1 MAARRTRTAKPV
13 NESIST
19 VRSGLGAGTSH
30 QSLADRAHAELEE
43 LIVTLKLAPGSIW
56 NEQALSDLIGVGRT
70 PTREALKRLEGAH
83 LIEIVPRHGL
93 MVAKLNIYQQLL
105 VAELRS
111 PLEVLVSRWAALRS
125 TPQEKGQLLELA
137 EALEDSAKA
146 SDAGKYLRN
155 VFMANEFI
163 AQCARNPFASQALAP
178 LHALA
183 RRFFYSYHAEQDLR
197 TFSELHGARARAVA
211 QGDADAAAGA
221 AKALMDQVDVF
232 TRGIVAHNLAS

>member
-1 MAARRTRTAKPV
+1 MAARRTRTAKPDNGSV
-13 NESIST
+13 ST
-19 VRSGLGAGTSH
+19 VEDEIGGGPSH

-43 LIVTLKLAPGSIW
+43 LIVTLKLSPRSIW

-70 PTREALKRLEGAH
+70 PTREALKRLESAH
-83 LIEIVPRHGL
+83 VIEIVPRHGL
-93 MVAKLNIYQQLL
+93 MVAKLNIYQQLR

-125 TPQEKGQLLELA
+125 TPVEKGQLLDLA
-137 EALEDSAKA
+137 EALEGSAKA

-163 AQCARNPFASQALAP
+163 AQCARNPFASQAIAP

-183 RRFFYSYHAEQDLR
+183 RRFFYSSHAEQDLI

-211 QGDADAAAGA
+211 HGNPDAAASA
-221 AKALMDQVDVF
+221 AKTLMDQVEAF
-232 TRGIVAHNLAS
+232 TRAIVAHNLAS